1 MTLIEIFLALVCHG
15 GVCHV
20 DRIYVTPEAMAVASC
35 ESGDGWNYGT
45 YDFTARSV
53 TDDGGAWQFND
64 ATALWLTGQDHAET
78 WSPAMQYAT
87 FVRLWDDGAGWRHW
101 TASKPCWGRWL
112 DIVDDRAVMKEDAK

>member
-45 YDFTARSV
+45 YDFTARSL

-78 WSPAMQYAT
+78 WSPAMQYANL
-87 FVRLWDDGAGWRHW
+87 VRLGMTAQGGDTGRRQSHAGVDGLTLW
-101 TASKPCWGRWL
+101 TT
-112 DIVDDRAVMKEDAK
+112 EQ